1 MKKEAWNCYVHVSDR
16 GRRNNPKRQTM
27 EKAFHAH
34 TGVKHYAYPS
44 SFLRNFLRFY
54 LYDEHNASKSICRD
68 EQKCPSESNHQGIL
82 CTDSSN
88 SWQK

>member
-1 MKKEAWNCYVHVSDR
+1 
-16 GRRNNPKRQTM
+16 M

-54 LYDEHNASKSICRD
+54 LYDEHNASKSICSD
-68 EQKCPSESNHQGIL
+68 KPKSPSEFNHQGIL
-82 CTDSSN
+82 CYRLFEFMAKIAEILYN
-88 SWQK
+88 AKFFVMFLY